1 LRFTNPAEDRQ
12 VSSFQTEA
20 LRHLNATS
28 PDLPTPRLVLSEDD
42 SAEVEVVLVDGRRSI
57 TRVITLLPGIPLA
70 RVPERNPAL
79 RLAMADTLA
88 RMDLAFTSFSHPAS
102 SHELLWD
109 MKHALSLRKLLVYQQ
124 DAETRALIEREDNVV
139 PVQTALRAQVIH
151 NDFNFSNV
159 MVDKHRSEITGVLD
173 FGDMVHAP
181 LIYDLAV
188 ALAYQFSGDDD
199 EALAII
205 NAFTLRYHRVFPLE
219 IQELE
224 LLYDLIA
231 ARQILSLLITQWRAS
246 LYPENSQYILR
257 NNAIS
262 RVGIQRLSALD
273 RGEVTHMLVGS
284 CFE

>member
-1 LRFTNPAEDRQ
+1 
-12 VSSFQTEA
+12 
-20 LRHLNATS
+20 
-28 PDLPTPRLVLSEDD
+28 
-42 SAEVEVVLVDGRRSI
+42 
-57 TRVITLLPGIPLA
+57 
-70 RVPERNPAL
+70 
-79 RLAMADTLA
+79 
-88 RMDLAFTSFSHPAS
+88 
-102 SHELLWD
+102 
-109 MKHALSLRKLLVYQQ
+109 
-124 DAETRALIEREDNVV
+124 
-139 PVQTALRAQVIH
+139 VIH